1 MLFFSLSIGRGK
13 LYTWDRLR
21 ATARA
26 HSFIPFMFH
35 HGLHDPP
42 LFYIY
47 QVSSL
52 VPILLCIYQ
61 SIVSVCLSVLSM
73 QVLLLATS
81 LPPLL
86 FWL

>member
-1 MLFFSLSIGRGK
+1 RGK

-21 ATARA
+21 ATPHA
-26 HSFIPFMFH
+26 HSFIPFIFH
-35 HGLHDPP
+35 HGLHDLL

-52 VPILLCIYQ
+52 VPILLCICQ
-61 SIVSVCLSVLSM
+61 SIVSICLFV

-86 FWL
+86 FWLT

>member
-1 MLFFSLSIGRGK
+1 MLFFYLSIGRGK
-13 LYTWDRLR
+13 LYSWDRLR
-21 ATARA
+21 AMARA
-26 HSFIPFMFH
+26 HSFIPFIFH
-35 HGLHDPP
+35 HGLHDLL

-52 VPILLCIYQ
+52 VPILLRIYQ
-61 SIVSVCLSVLSM
+61 FIVSICLSV

-86 FWL
+86 FWLT